1 MAQKIVYTLTVYVT
15 EDLDPEYDGPDA
27 NSDKDILRA
36 VLRALSVAKLDADG
50 EVMGHEIN
58 TVPEQKGRQS

>member
-1 MAQKIVYTLTVYVT
+1 MAQKIVYTLTVYIT

-27 NSDKDILRA
+27 NSDRDILRA
-36 VLRALSVAKLDADG
+36 VLRALSIAKLDADG

-58 TVPEQKGRQS
+58 TVPEPKGRQS